1 MTRRL
6 LATLAL
12 AVPALGL
19 LLGFPMFQGMVRQLP
34 LPGVGAR
41 ADAIAVLTG
50 GPGRIEAGVQLLQDG
65 AAPVLLV
72 SGVGLRIGLD
82 DIARIAG
89 VAPESLAGRVSLGRA
104 AASTRG
110 NAIEIA
116 AFAEARG
123 ARRILV
129 VSADFHL
136 PRALVELRRALP
148 QAEFVPVPVRGAPVR
163 TEAWLREY
171 AKYLG
176 AFAGLSRLFPAREE
190 ARSR

>member
-6 LATLAL
+6 VLTLAL
-12 AVPALGL
+12 AVPL
-19 LLGFPMFQGMVRQLP
+19 LCLLIGFLLFQRMVQDLP
-34 LPGVGAR
+34 PQPAGVR

-50 GPGRIEAGVQLLQDG
+50 GPGRIEAGVRLLEDG
-65 AAPVLLV
+65 AAPALFI
-72 SGVGLRIGLD
+72 SGVGQRIEMA

-89 VAPESLAGRVSLGRA
+89 TQVESLAGRVTLGRA

-116 AFAEARG
+116 AFAEPRG
-123 ARRILV
+123 MRRILV

-136 PRALVELRRALP
+136 PRALLELRRAMP
-148 QAEFVPVPVRGAPVR
+148 QADLLPVPVRAAAVR
-163 TEAWLREY
+163 TDTWIREY

-176 AFAGLSRLFPAREE
+176 ALVGLSILFPMREE

>member
-1 MTRRL
+1 MTPRL
-6 LATLAL
+6 FVTLAL
-12 AVPALGL
+12 AIPVLGVAC
-19 LLGFPMFQGMVRQLP
+19 GFPLFQGMVRELP
-34 LPGVGAR
+34 EPPGDAR
-41 ADAIAVLTG
+41 ADVIAVLTG
-50 GPGRIEAGVQLLQDG
+50 GPGRIEAGVKLLEDG

-72 SGVGLRIGLD
+72 SGVGLQIGLD

-89 VAPESLAGRVSLGRA
+89 TAPESLAGRVSLGRA
-104 AASTRG
+104 AASTHG

-136 PRALVELRRALP
+136 PRALLEVRRAMP
-148 QAEFVPVPVRGAPVR
+148 RAELVPVPVRAAPAR
-163 TEAWLREY
+163 TETWVREY
-171 AKYLG
+171 VKYLG
-176 AFAGLSRLFPAREE
+176 ALLGLSTLFPAREE

>member
-6 LATLAL
+6 LATLAAALPVL
-12 AVPALGL
+12 AL
-19 LLGFPMFQGMVRQLP
+19 LVGFPLFQGMVRELP
-34 LPGVGAR
+34 PQPAGVR

-50 GPGRIEAGVQLLQDG
+50 GPGRIEAGVRLLEDG
-65 AAPVLLV
+65 AAPALMV
-72 SGVGLRIGLD
+72 SGVGLRIGLE

-104 AASTRG
+104 AASTHG

-136 PRALVELRRALP
+136 PRSLVELRRALP
-148 QAEFVPVPVRGAPVR
+148 QAELLPVPVRGAPVR
-163 TEAWLREY
+163 TETWLREY

-176 AFAGLSRLFPAREE
+176 ALAGLSALFPAREE

>member
-1 MTRRL
+1 MTRL
-6 LATLAL
+6 LATLAF
-12 AVPALGL
+12 ATPVLGV
-19 LLGFPMFQGMVRQLP
+19 LLGFPMFQGMVRELP
-34 LPGVGAR
+34 LPAASAR

-50 GPGRIEAGVQLLQDG
+50 GPGRIEAGVQLLQEG

-72 SGVGLRIGLD
+72 SGVGLGIGLE
-82 DIARIAG
+82 DIARLAG
-89 VAPESLAGRVSLGRA
+89 VAPDSLAGRVSLGRA

-136 PRALVELRRALP
+136 PRALIELGRAMP
-148 QAEFVPVPVRGAPVR
+148 QAELVPVPVRAAPVR
-163 TEAWLREY
+163 TGTWLREY

-176 AFAGLSRLFPAREE
+176 AFAGLSTLFPAREE

>member
-6 LATLAL
+6 LATLLLAGPAAAL
-12 AVPALGL
+12 V
-19 LLGFPMFQGMVRQLP
+19 LGFLLFQGAARDLP
-34 LPGVGAR
+34 DPPTGVQ

-50 GPGRIEAGVQLLQDG
+50 GPGRIEAGVRLLDAG

-89 VAPESLAGRVSLGRA
+89 TAPEALAGRVVLGRA
-104 AASTRG
+104 AASTHG
-110 NAIEIA
+110 NAVEIA
-116 AFAEARG
+116 AFAEARN
-123 ARRILV
+123 ARRLLV
-129 VSADFHL
+129 VSAEFHL

-148 QAEFVPVPVRGAPVR
+148 EAEAIPVPVRGPPVR
-163 TEAWLREY
+163 TEAWVREY

-176 AFAGLSRLFPAREE
+176 AVVGLSTLFTAREE

>member
-6 LATLAL
+6 FFTLAL
-12 AVPALGL
+12 AVPL
-19 LLGFPMFQGMVRQLP
+19 LCLLIGFPLFQRMVQDLP
-34 LPGVGAR
+34 PQPAGVR

-50 GPGRIEAGVQLLQDG
+50 GPGRIEAGVRLLEDG
-65 AAPVLLV
+65 AAPALLI
-72 SGVGLRIGLD
+72 SGVGQRIEVD

-89 VAPESLAGRVSLGRA
+89 TPTESLAGRVTLGRA
-104 AASTRG
+104 AASTHG

-123 ARRILV
+123 VRRILV

-136 PRALVELRRALP
+136 PRALIELRRAMP
-148 QAEFVPVPVRGAPVR
+148 QADLLPVPVRGAAVR
-163 TEAWLREY
+163 TDTWIREY

-176 AFAGLSRLFPAREE
+176 AFVGLSTLFPAREE

>member
-6 LATLAL
+6 LATLVLAL
-12 AVPALGL
+12 PVLAG
-19 LLGFPMFQGMVRQLP
+19 LLGFVLFQGMVRALP
-34 LPGVGAR
+34 PPPDGER

-50 GPGRIEAGVQLLQDG
+50 GPGRIEAGIRLLEDG

-72 SGVGLRIGLD
+72 SGVGLRIGLE
-82 DIARIAG
+82 DIARLSGTSA
-89 VAPESLAGRVSLGRA
+89 AALSGRVVLGRA
-104 AASTRG
+104 AASTHG

-116 AFAEARG
+116 AFADARG

-129 VSADFHL
+129 VSADVHL
-136 PRALVELRRALP
+136 PRALVELQRALP
-148 QAEFVPVPVRGAPVR
+148 QAALLPVPVHGPSPRI
-163 TEAWLREY
+163 EAWIREY

-176 AFAGLSRLFPAREE
+176 ALLGLSTLFPAREE

>member
-6 LATLAL
+6 LAALAL
-12 AVPALGL
+12 AIPALGL
-19 LLGFPMFQGMVRQLP
+19 LFGFLLFRAMVGKLEP
-34 LPGVGAR
+34 PPGDAR

-50 GPGRIEAGVQLLQDG
+50 GPGRIEAGVQLLRDG

-72 SGVGLRIGLD
+72 SGVGLRIGLE

-89 VAPESLAGRVSLGRA
+89 VAPESLAGRVILGRA
-104 AASTRG
+104 AASTHG

-123 ARRILV
+123 IRRILV

-136 PRALVELRRALP
+136 PRALLELRRAMP
-148 QAEFVPVPVRGAPVR
+148 QAEFLAVPVRAAPVR
-163 TEAWLREY
+163 TETWVREY

-176 AFAGLSRLFPAREE
+176 AWAGLSTLFLAREE

>member
-19 LLGFPMFQGMVRQLP
+19 LAGFPLFQGMVRDMAP
-34 LPGVGAR
+34 PPPGVR

-50 GPGRIEAGVQLLQDG
+50 GPGRIEAGVRLLEDG

-89 VAPESLAGRVSLGRA
+89 APAEALAGRVVLGRA
-104 AASTRG
+104 AASTHG

-148 QAEFVPVPVRGAPVR
+148 DAELLPVPVRSAAVR
-163 TEAWLREY
+163 TDTLFREY

-176 AFAGLSRLFPAREE
+176 AFAGLSTLFAAREE